1 MKPARAG
8 EQPCTAEVDRLV
20 ADHPFALLVSA
31 TAQAPVATPL
41 PLLLERDTD
50 GSAWLVGH
58 FARNN
63 PQLAMLRR
71 QPRALAVFTGAHGYM
86 SPSWLRDRTQAP
98 TWYYATVHFDVE
110 VELLEQETATHDALE
125 RLVAHME
132 AGRADAW
139 HAAELGARYP
149 RLAAAVV
156 AFRARIVATHARFKL
171 GQGERDDVLADQCAA
186 LASDGQYAL
195 LAAMDRAVAAPV
207 SPAATRAG
215 SPA

>member
-8 EQPCTAEVDRLV
+8 EQPPDEEIDRLV

-31 TAQAPVATPL
+31 TAQAPMATPL
-41 PLLLERDTD
+41 PLLLERDAD
-50 GSAWLVGH
+50 GAAWLVGH

-63 PQLAMLRR
+63 PQVALLRE

-98 TWYYATVHFDVE
+98 TWYYATVHFEVE
-110 VELLEQETATHDALE
+110 VEVLEQETATRDALE

-139 HAAELGARYP
+139 RAEELGARYP

-156 AFRARIVATHARFKL
+156 AFRARVVATHARFKL
-171 GQGERDDVLADQCAA
+171 GQGERDDVLADQRAA
-186 LASDGQYAL
+186 LEREGAYAL
-195 LAAMDRAVAAPV
+195 LAAMDRADAVPV
-207 SPAATRAG
+207 SPSVRRAEN
-215 SPA
+215 PA

>member
-1 MKPARAG
+1 
-8 EQPCTAEVDRLV
+8 
-20 ADHPFALLVSA
+20 LLVSP

-41 PLLLERDTD
+41 PLLLERGAD
-50 GSAWLVGH
+50 GDAWLIGH

-63 PQLAMLRR
+63 PQVALLRQ

-110 VELLEQETATHDALE
+110 VELLEHETATHDALA
-125 RLVAHME
+125 RLVTHME
-132 AGRADAW
+132 AGRKDAW

-149 RLAAAVV
+149 KLAAAVI
-156 AFRARIVATHARFKL
+156 AFRARILATHARFKL
-171 GQGERDDVLADQCAA
+171 GQGEREDVLADQRAA
-186 LASDGQYAL
+186 LERAGDGAL
-195 LAAMDRAVAAPV
+195 LAAMDRAGAVPLSAA
-207 SPAATRAG
+207 AARAG